1 MQVNPLR
8 RTRAQSKLE
17 SAGAHSA
24 LATVSVGLL
33 FTLVMTMAATEPLPD
48 ERMPH
53 LSSYLDLVHDHS
65 VTIGS
70 VRPQDGI

>member
-24 LATVSVGLL
+24 LATACIGLL
-33 FTLVMTMAATEPLPD
+33 FTLVLTMAVTEPLPD
-48 ERMPH
+48 ERLPH

-65 VTIGS
+65 RTIGS
-70 VRPQDGI
+70 VRPQYGI

>member
-1 MQVNPLR
+1 MQVEPLR
-8 RTRAQSKLE
+8 QKRAQSKIE
-17 SAGAHSA
+17 SANAQSA
-24 LATVSVGLL
+24 LATACIGLL
-33 FTLVMTMAATEPLPD
+33 FTLVLTMAVTEPLPD

-65 VTIGS
+65 MTIGS

>member
-1 MQVNPLR
+1 MQVEPLR
-8 RTRAQSKLE
+8 QKRAQSKIE
-17 SAGAHSA
+17 PPNAQSA

-33 FTLVMTMAATEPLPD
+33 FMLVLTMAATEPLPD

-53 LSSYLDLVHDHS
+53 LSSYLDLIHDHS

-70 VRPQDGI
+70 VRPQEGI